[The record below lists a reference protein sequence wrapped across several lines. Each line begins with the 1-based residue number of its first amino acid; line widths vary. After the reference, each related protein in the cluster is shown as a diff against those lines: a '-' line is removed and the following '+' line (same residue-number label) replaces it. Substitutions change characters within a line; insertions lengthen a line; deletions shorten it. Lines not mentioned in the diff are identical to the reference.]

1 MYIYVYHTI
10 SSFKNLL
17 IYIIGFLLFTGRAN
31 IVLVPVLDHEIV
43 GKKIVAI
50 VTEIE
55 TEIEIVTET
64 EIVIAIAT
72 VIVDVDR
79 DQEIEETAIET
90 GIIATEIGIDE
101 IETET
106 ETEEG
111 NDLLHQSLFPEQ
123 DYHLERASVPLACKS
138 AYSSFG

>member
-1 MYIYVYHTI
+1 M
-10 SSFKNLL
+10 
-17 IYIIGFLLFTGRAN
+17 YIIGFLLFTGRAS
-31 IVLVPVLDHEIV
+31 IVLVLVLDHEIV

-50 VTEIE
+50 ATEIE

-64 EIVIAIAT
+64 EIVIAT
-72 VIVDVDR
+72 VIVDVDP

-138 AYSSFG
+138 AYIHRFG